1 MNEQSPLPLPGPRVS
16 RVTIGRLY
24 SLGNYEHVRYEVS
37 VDLPPGASPAS
48 VIGDL
53 DTLMAGMSPKAPHSD
68 YAVGR
73 AIHTVSK
80 PEPTL
85 ADMQAEGNGNDDDF
99 QFGRSP
105 EDQLRDAL
113 REREQARKVIT
124 EQEQWRKTRET
135 ALRRFDE
142 LGGTAR
148 HGGGYSDD
156 ASA

>member
-1 MNEQSPLPLPGPRVS
+1 MNEQSSLPLPGPRVS

-37 VDLPPGASPAS
+37 VELPPGASPAS

-73 AIHTVSK
+73 AILELSK

-85 ADMQAEGNGNDDDF
+85 EMFGPIDDADP
-99 QFGRSP
+99 FGDSP
-105 EDQLRDAL
+105 EKQLQRAL
-113 REREQARKVIT
+113 RERQEARQTIT

-148 HGGGYSDD
+148 HGGGYRDD
-156 ASA
+156 QEA